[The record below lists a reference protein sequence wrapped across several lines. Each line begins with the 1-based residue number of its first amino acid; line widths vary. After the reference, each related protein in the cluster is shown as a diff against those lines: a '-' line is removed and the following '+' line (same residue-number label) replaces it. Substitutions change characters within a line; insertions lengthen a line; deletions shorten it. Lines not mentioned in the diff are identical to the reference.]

1 MNFGLFDNF
10 FNRFWENKTV
20 FNVNI
25 YDCLDSY
32 MIEAYLGGVPK
43 NNISVT
49 YEGNE
54 LTISITNQDI
64 NLENTIKKEFE
75 SYVDKRSFI
84 IPNATLKKAKSY
96 YENGKLTIKLPKDIN
111 QISQS
116 NSISIE

>member
-1 MNFGLFDNF
+1 MTFGLFDNF

-32 MIEAYLGGVPK
+32 IIEAYLGGISK
-43 NNISVT
+43 NNICVT

-54 LTISITNQDI
+54 LTISLTQQDI

-84 IPNATLKKAKSY
+84 IPNATLKKAKST
-96 YENGKLTIKLPKDIN
+96 YENGKLTIKLPKEAN
-111 QISQS
+111 QISQN
-116 NSISIE
+116 NSIIIE